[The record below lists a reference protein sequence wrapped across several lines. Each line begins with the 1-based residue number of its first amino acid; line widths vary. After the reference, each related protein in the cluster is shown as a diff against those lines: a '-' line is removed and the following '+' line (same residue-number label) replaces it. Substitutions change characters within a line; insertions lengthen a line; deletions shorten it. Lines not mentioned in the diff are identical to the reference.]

1 MKEDEKGSPV
11 QCVEGLFT
19 ALHVTLKWLLL
30 GVNTDMDL
38 KAVRGEKGLSTALLI
53 AHERVLAPVCFLVC
67 PQVSC
72 CAVRPCA
79 AFKGALVPFYLTE
92 GEKMIN

>member
-1 MKEDEKGSPV
+1 MKDNKKGSPV
-11 QCVEGLFT
+11 QRVERLFT
-19 ALHVTLKWLLL
+19 ALYVTLEWLLL
-30 GVNTDMDL
+30 GVNTDVDL

-53 AHERVLAPVCFLVC
+53 THECVLAPMRFLVC

-79 AFKGALVPFYLTE
+79 AFEHALVPLYLKVRE
-92 GEKMIN
+92 